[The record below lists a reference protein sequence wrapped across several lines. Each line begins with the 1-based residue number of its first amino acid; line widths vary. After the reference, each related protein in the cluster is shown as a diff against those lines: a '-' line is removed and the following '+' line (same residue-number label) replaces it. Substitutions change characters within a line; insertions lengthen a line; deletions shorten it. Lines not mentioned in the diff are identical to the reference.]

1 MAKRLLRWFF
11 GIVLIL
17 VLFCS
22 YSWFQTKKGLE
33 RYCRETVAG
42 ISLADAAEKA
52 RQRGFRF
59 INYSSA
65 DHQAFVTAG
74 GVMGRYVCVLEH
86 DGKRIVKSSLNFN
99 D

>member
-1 MAKRLLRWFF
+1 MTKKLLKWFA
-11 GIVLIL
+11 GIILLL

-33 RYCRETVAG
+33 RYCRETPAG
-42 ISLADAAEKA
+42 TSLADAEEKA
-52 RQRGFRF
+52 RKQGFRF
-59 INYSSA
+59 SNYSSA
-65 DHQAFVTAG
+65 NHQAFVTAG

-86 DGKRIVKSSLNFN
+86 DGKQVVKSSLNFN

>member
-1 MAKRLLRWFF
+1 MAKRLVRWFS
-11 GIVLIL
+11 GIIL
-17 VLFCS
+17 LVALLS
-22 YSWFQTKKGLE
+22 LTSWYQTKKSLE
-33 RYCRETVAG
+33 RYCRETSAG

-65 DHQAFVTAG
+65 NHQVFVTAS
-74 GVMGRYVCVLEH
+74 GVMGRYICVLEH
-86 DGKRIVKSSLNFN
+86 DGKRVVKSSLNFN